1 MTGGFSIASFNLHN
15 FNYDAMVGGFG
26 ADSRFRKAKTDRIS
40 EIIRDGGYD
49 VIALQEVQTP
59 ETVASIVGQLNR
71 GTPYGRYS
79 FVHCH
84 DFYETISNDRFK
96 SRNLIQTRGELAFI
110 YDSESVEMFKDYAV
124 YKRLNDRLLYALDY
138 FVSGAVALLP
148 PLLAAGALIR
158 HNRDKPDESDR
169 DDEKRA
175 GRKRKPKAVGVAA
188 VAATG
193 TIGATGAVYAHKY
206 LSWQLKHIRPPFV
219 AFFCKKV
226 GGSLD
231 ESRQLR
237 LINVHSQFNP
247 VTDEKFSTGT
257 EIRKKEAEFVL
268 REAFQI
274 VKSEQ
279 TENTSLPLT
288 MALGDFNLSGKALQ
302 AIADG
307 INSMPMRRDRMM
319 IGVTENASA
328 PQAHLTTVWR
338 DKNGEYKCKNDY
350 DHFAF
355 DMDVWSPNDAKRA
368 FGLESD
374 KFFVF
379 EGSERCPISDH
390 LPVEITTSLF

>member
-1 MTGGFSIASFNLHN
+1 MAGGFSIASFNLKN
-15 FNYDAMVGGFG
+15 FMYDARVVGFD
-26 ADSRFRKAKTDRIS
+26 ADSRFKKSKTERIS

-59 ETVASIVGQLNR
+59 ETVASIVSQLNR

-96 SRNLIQTRGELAFI
+96 SHNLIQTRGELAFI
-110 YDSESVEMFKDYAV
+110 YDSESLELFKDYAV
-124 YKRLNDRLLYALDY
+124 YKRLNDRLWLALDY

-148 PLLAAGALIR
+148 PSLAAGALIR
-158 HNRDKPDESDR
+158 NNREKPDESNR
-169 DDEKRA
+169 DDEKRNRPRRKLKAA
-175 GRKRKPKAVGVAA
+175 GVVA

-193 TIGATGAVYAHKY
+193 TIAATGSVYAHKY

-219 AFFCKKV
+219 AFFYKKN
-226 GGSLD
+226 GGSVD

-237 LINVHSQFNP
+237 LINVHSQLDP
-247 VTDEKFSTGT
+247 VKDEKRSTGMV
-257 EIRKKEAEFVL
+257 IRKKEAEFVL

-302 AIADG
+302 EIADA
-307 INSMPMRRDRMM
+307 INSMAMRSDRML
-319 IGVTENASA
+319 IGVTENATA
-328 PQAHLTTVWR
+328 REAHLTTVWR
-338 DKNGEYKCKNDY
+338 DKNGKYKYKNDY

-355 DMDVWSPNDAKRA
+355 DMDVWSPDDAKRA
-368 FGLESD
+368 FGLENNR
-374 KFFVF
+374 FFVG
-379 EGSERCPISDH
+379 EGRECTISDH
-390 LPVEITTSLF
+390 LPVEISTMLF